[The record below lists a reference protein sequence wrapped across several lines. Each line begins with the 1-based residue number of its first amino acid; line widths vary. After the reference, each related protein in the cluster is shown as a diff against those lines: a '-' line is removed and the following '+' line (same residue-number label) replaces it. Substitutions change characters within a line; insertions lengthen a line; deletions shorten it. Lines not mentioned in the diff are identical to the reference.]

1 MSQMAMKPNNGKP
14 HINVTVRP
22 KVLITDTTR
31 WPVGPRLAI
40 AFSNM
45 ECEVA
50 VLCPSPGHPIEK
62 TNAVRRIF
70 RHSGLHPL
78 KALRSAV
85 ESFDPDI
92 IIPLCDRG
100 VQHLHDL
107 YDLADSVESS
117 DSKVRQLI
125 ERSLGSPDSFR
136 TVSSRHELL
145 KLAHSEGILVPE
157 MIAIANGNLSSWKE
171 ETAPPWVIK
180 ADGTSGGRGVRVANT
195 SKESEQHFLE
205 LAENPGLIELTKR
218 LLLNRD
224 RGWILSE
231 RKHVRPGIIAQSFID
246 GRPANC
252 AAVCWQ
258 GELLAWICV
267 EVIQAL
273 GPKEPA
279 TVVQVVEGAEMM
291 RAAKRIA
298 KRLKLS
304 GFFGLDFVIENGT
317 GLTYLI
323 EMNPRCTPPC
333 PLPLGTGRDLVAAL
347 YSQLTGKPRQDRTC
361 VTQKGII
368 AYFPQCREGDG
379 TITDSRMVDGVFYD
393 VPEGEPELVQE
404 LLYPRSARSYLGQ
417 LLDWVR
423 ETSGRKRTLTT
434 CVFEDAMAS
443 IKTGSSVDVVPSQ
456 LRSN

>member
-1 MSQMAMKPNNGKP
+1 
-14 HINVTVRP
+14 
-22 KVLITDTTR
+22 
-31 WPVGPRLAI
+31 
-40 AFSNM
+40 M

-62 TNAVRRIF
+62 TNAVRRLF

-107 YDLADSVESS
+107 YALAHSAGPS
-117 DSKVRQLI
+117 DSKMMQLI

-145 KLAHSEGILVPE
+145 KLAQSEGVLVPG
-157 MIAIANGNLSSWKE
+157 MIAIENGNMSSWNE

-180 ADGTSGGRGVRVANT
+180 VDGTSGGRGVRVANT
-195 SKESEQHFLE
+195 SKESEEHLLE
-205 LAENPGLIELTKR
+205 LAEHPGLIELTKR

-224 RGWILSE
+224 REWILSE
-231 RKHVRPGIIAQSFID
+231 RRKERPGVIAQSFIH

-252 AAVCWQ
+252 AAVSWQ
-258 GELLAWICV
+258 GKLLAGICV
-267 EVIQAL
+267 EVIQAQ

-279 TVVQVVEGAEMM
+279 TVVQVVEGAGMM
-291 RAAKRIA
+291 RAAERIA

-317 GLTYLI
+317 GLAYLI
-323 EMNPRCTPPC
+323 EMNPRCTPQC
-333 PLPLGTGRDLVAAL
+333 PLPLGRGRDLVAAL
-347 YSQLTGKPRQDRTC
+347 CTQLAGQPREDRSR
-361 VTQKGII
+361 VTTKGII
-368 AYFPQCREGDG
+368 AYFPQCWEGNG
-379 TITDSRMVDGVFYD
+379 TITDSRMVDGIFYD
-393 VPEGEPELVQE
+393 VPEGEPELYRNFFIRG
-404 LLYPRSARSYLGQ
+404 L
-417 LLDWVR
+417 R
-423 ETSGRKRTLTT
+423 EATLVSCWTRLREISGRKKRRPPACLKM
-434 CVFEDAMAS
+434 FWR
-443 IKTGSSVDVVPSQ
+443 
-456 LRSN
+456 RSRLIVRSMRCHHS

>member
-1 MSQMAMKPNNGKP
+1 MKPNNGKP
-14 HINVTVRP
+14 HIKAPVRP
-22 KVLITDTTR
+22 KILLTDTTR

-40 AFSNM
+40 AFSEL

-62 TNAVRRIF
+62 TSAVYRVF
-70 RHSGLHPL
+70 HHSGLRPL
-78 KALRSAV
+78 TALRSAV

-107 YDLADSVESS
+107 YALAHSQGFSNSRMV
-117 DSKVRQLI
+117 QLI
-125 ERSLGSPDSFR
+125 ECSLGSKESFR
-136 TVSSRHELL
+136 IVSSRHELL
-145 KLAHSEGILVPE
+145 KLAHSEGILVPG
-157 MIAIANGNLSSWKE
+157 MIAIENKGDLSSWNK
-171 ETAPPWVIK
+171 ETAPPWVVK

-195 SKESEQHFLE
+195 TKEAEQHFLD
-205 LAENPGLIELTKR
+205 LVQQPGLIELAKR

-231 RKHVRPGIIAQSFID
+231 RKQARPGIIAQSFID

-252 AAVCWQ
+252 GAVCWE

-267 EVIQAL
+267 EVIQTL
-273 GPKEPA
+273 GPREPA

-291 RAAKRIA
+291 QAAKRIA

-317 GLTYLI
+317 GLIYLI

-333 PLPLGTGRDLVAAL
+333 PLPLGKGRDLVMAL
-347 YSQLTGKPRQDRTC
+347 CAQLAGQPKRDRAC
-361 VTQKGII
+361 VTTKNRI
-368 AYFPQCREGDG
+368 AYFPQCWEPL
-379 TITDSRMVDGVFYD
+379 TDSRMVDSVYCD
-393 VPEGEPELVQE
+393 VPKDEPELVQE
-404 LLYPRSARSYLGQ
+404 LLHPWSARSYLGQ

-423 ETSGRKRTLTT
+423 EISGRKRTLTT
-434 CVFEDAMAS
+434 CVFEDAMES
-443 IKTGSSVDVVPSQ
+443 SKTDGAVDAVPSH
-456 LRSN
+456 LRIK

>member
-1 MSQMAMKPNNGKP
+1 MAMKPNNGKP
-14 HINVTVRP
+14 HIRGTIRP
-22 KVLITDTTR
+22 KILITDTNR

-40 AFSNM
+40 AFSSM

-50 VLCPSPGHPIEK
+50 ILCPSPGHPIEK
-62 TNAVRRIF
+62 TTAASRIF
-70 RHSGLHPL
+70 RHSGLNPL
-78 KALRSAV
+78 KALKSAV

-107 YDLADSVESS
+107 YALADSPGAS
-117 DSKVRQLI
+117 DSKMRQLI
-125 ERSLGSPDSFR
+125 ERSIGSPESFR

-145 KLAHSEGILVPE
+145 KVAHSEGVLVPG
-157 MIAIANGNLSSWKE
+157 MMAIESDGNLSSLNG
-171 ETAPPWVIK
+171 ETASPWVIK
-180 ADGTSGGRGVRVANT
+180 ADGTSGGRGIRVANT
-195 SKESEQHFLE
+195 SEESEQYFLE
-205 LAENPGLIELTKR
+205 LAQHPGLIELTKR

-231 RKHVRPGIIAQSFID
+231 GKQAQRGIIAQSFIN

-252 AAVCWQ
+252 GAVCWK

-267 EVIQAL
+267 EVIQSQ

-279 TVVQVVEGAEMM
+279 TVVQVVEGTEMA

-317 GLTYLI
+317 GLIYLI

-333 PLPLGTGRDLVAAL
+333 PLPLGWGRDLVAAL
-347 YSQLTGKPRQDRTC
+347 YTQLTGKPMQDRPC
-361 VTQKGII
+361 VTNKSII
-368 AYFPQCREGDG
+368 AYFPQCSEGDG
-379 TITDSRMVDGVFYD
+379 TITDSRMADGVFYD

-404 LLYPRSARSYLGQ
+404 LLHPWSSRSYLGQ
-417 LLDWVR
+417 LLDWLR
-423 ETSGRKRTLTT
+423 EISGRKRVLTT

-443 IKTGSSVDVVPSQ
+443 IKTNSAVDAIPSQ